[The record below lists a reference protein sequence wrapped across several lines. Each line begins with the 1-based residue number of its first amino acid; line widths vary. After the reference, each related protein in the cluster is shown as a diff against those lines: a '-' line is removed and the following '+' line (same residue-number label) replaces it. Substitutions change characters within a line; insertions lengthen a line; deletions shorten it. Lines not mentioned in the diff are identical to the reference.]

1 MREFFA
7 LILTALLAFSW
18 LPAGAMEEE
27 VVEIVITLAGDC
39 TLGSEEHTRRNL
51 LSFDSFIAA
60 RGYDYPF
67 AKVQSLFAHDDV
79 TVINLEGVFYDHS
92 ANRAEKT
99 YNFRGPT
106 DFAQILPAGSVEAVF
121 VGNNHII
128 DYGIQGFRSTIAA
141 LEAVGVPWFATTNM
155 LNNTWIFEKEGFKV
169 GFTGAYSATFG
180 GFRKQMEKDMQTL
193 KDAGCDA
200 IVAVMHA
207 GREYSPVRVQS
218 QERLAAWYVRNG
230 ATLVVGHHPHVVQG
244 MEVTDGASIIYSLGN
259 FSFGGNHKMT
269 VSRRGNMRADK
280 ALIARVEL
288 KFDADK
294 KYLGHQV
301 NLIPVSPSGE
311 YDTNNYQPVLL
322 TGEDAE
328 KTMQMVQRD
337 TPFELKPYVEGVG
350 ALQDFVKN
358 TRDDIADMTE

>member
-1 MREFFA
+1 MREFLA
-7 LILTALLAFSW
+7 LVLTGLLAFSW
-18 LPAGAMEEE
+18 LPAGAIEEE
-27 VVEIVITLAGDC
+27 VVEVVITLAGDC

-51 LSFDSFIAA
+51 LSFDSFVAA
-60 RGYDYPF
+60 RGYGYPF
-67 AKVQSLFAHDDV
+67 ARVQSLFAHDDV

-92 ANRAEKT
+92 ANRVEKT

-259 FSFGGNHKMT
+259 FSFGGNAKLRAT
-269 VSRRGNMRADK
+269 QALLAQVTLRFSREAG
-280 ALIARVEL
+280 
-288 KFDADK
+288 
-294 KYLGHQV
+294 YLGHQV
-301 NLIPVSPSGE
+301 NLIPACPSGTLE
-311 YDTNNYQPVLL
+311 YNNFQPVILRGREARAVMEL
-322 TGEDAE
+322 
-328 KTMQMVQRD
+328 VQHD
-337 TPFELKPYVEGVG
+337 SPFELAPYIEGLG
-350 ALQDFVKN
+350 ALQPFVPAPKPE
-358 TRDDIADMTE
+358 TALKTE